1 VRILVAEDLASS
13 DGGGAERSMGYL
25 CEHLSNRHE
34 LFLIY
39 QRTGD
44 WVLDSLKSKWFVFIT
59 KISTETFTQIGFL
72 NWIKELFKLIHLC
85 RVNRIEIIISH
96 EVNSLFT
103 LRVLS
108 ILTGIPVKYYFKW
121 ISSKPNPGR
130 LASWGLKGLAK
141 AAFVSSFIQRY
152 WINVGL
158 DENRTQVIREG
169 VEKVSFRNSPR
180 SELKKIVFAG
190 RIIPDKGLHLVI
202 KAIGSLKKDGFSDIR
217 LAICGYFSSTV
228 EHSYVNY
235 HREIE
240 NLIYDVNLTEQI
252 DFKGFVK
259 PLAKEIASSDLAVLP
274 SICQEA
280 SPLIILEALSVDTPI
295 IARRVGGV
303 PELLEGMEYLI
314 FQPEDPTALA
324 EKIKELTKT
333 FKEDFN
339 KRVLL
344 SKQMIE
350 VFDLTFSKDQSRY
363 NLEIFFTH
371 DE

>member
-1 VRILVAEDLASS
+1 MRILVVEDLASS

-44 WVLDSLKSKWFVFIT
+44 WVTDPVKSKWFVF
-59 KISTETFTQIGFL
+59 KDRISTETFTQIGFL
-72 NWIKELFKLIHLC
+72 NWIKEMFKLIHLC
-85 RVNRIEIIISH
+85 RTNRIEVIISH

-108 ILTGIPVKYYFKW
+108 ILTGVPVKYYFKW
-121 ISSKPNPGR
+121 ISSKANPGR

-158 DENRTQVIREG
+158 DKSKAKIIREG
-169 VEKVSFRNSPR
+169 VERVQFRNSPR
-180 SELKKIVFAG
+180 PELKKIVFAG
-190 RIIPDKGLHLVI
+190 RIIPDKGLHLLI
-202 KAIGSLKKDGFSDIR
+202 KAIGSLKKDGFSDLR
-217 LAICGYFSSTV
+217 LAICGYFSSTE

-240 NLIYDVNLTEQI
+240 NLINDLNLRDQI

-259 PLAKEIASSDLAVLP
+259 PVAKEIASSDLVVLP

-280 SPLIILEALSVDTPI
+280 SPLIILEALSVGTPI
-295 IARRVGGV
+295 AASDVGGV
-303 PELLEGMEYLI
+303 PELLEGMECLI
-314 FQPEDPTALA
+314 FQPNDSIALA
-324 EKIKELTKT
+324 EKIKELIEN

-339 KRVLL
+339 ERVLL
-344 SKQMIE
+344 SKQMIK
-350 VFDLTFSKDQSRY
+350 VFDLTFSKDQSLY